1 LIEAIAGRL
10 ASLDELIDLLAL
22 MYASAASNRRLR
34 LICLGSGLD
43 MIRFGLGTFTA
54 KLQLSIQV
62 NASDI

>member
-1 LIEAIAGRL
+1 MAGGEFDS
-10 ASLDELIDLLAL
+10 ADELVDLLAL
-22 MYASAASNRRLR
+22 MYASAASSRRLR

-43 MIRFGLGTFTA
+43 TIRFGIGTFTA